1 MKIKDGNLKFNF
13 NKLEIR
19 LITDEDYGN
28 NDISKAI
35 KEIIDELKDTSTKI
49 NDIIPEILKEP
60 EELRDKFKEQD
71 LDTSK
76 EISNER

>member
-49 NDIIPEILKEP
+49 NDIIP
-60 EELRDKFKEQD
+60 
-71 LDTSK
+71 
-76 EISNER
+76 

>member
-13 NKLEIR
+13 NKLDIR

-28 NDISKAI
+28 NDISKSI
-35 KEIIDELKDTSTKI
+35 NVIIDELKNTSTKI

-76 EISNER
+76 GISNER

>member
-76 EISNER
+76 GISNER

>member
-13 NKLEIR
+13 NKLDIR

-28 NDISKAI
+28 NDISKSI
-35 KEIIDELKDTSTKI
+35 NVIIDELKDTSTKI

-76 EISNER
+76 GISNER